1 MKLYPHQVEG
11 ASWLRT
17 QRRAMLLDE
26 QGLGKTI
33 TAIDAA
39 AQVHFAAPIS
49 YPVLVVCPSV
59 VLWNWEAEFADWAPW
74 LWVQVVDKMTTVI
87 SPRAD
92 VVIVTHG
99 LLLAPLIQ
107 AQLLRLTFL
116 ATVLDEAHFFRGPE
130 AHRVATFYGLGR
142 RKVRETIVGRSR
154 RVWLLTGTPIPN
166 DASELWT
173 HLRGL
178 WPERIRNEVGQVRS
192 FESFRGRYCKVRRTE
207 YNGWKI
213 LGNKNLG
220 ELKDKLK
227 GLSLRRRMADVL
239 PDIPSI
245 RYEIVTLR
253 PRKMP
258 TEIERIDR
266 ELRPHVRQVLY
277 NETIPEQGFSALR
290 GEVEFAAYRR
300 LCGLA
305 KVEPVVELVQMEQE
319 GGLDKIVIFAH
330 HTAVIDELEQAFG
343 PEQCIKIVGATP
355 AKKRHA
361 QAAAFNEDPKKRV
374 ALLNVIAGGTGVSLP
389 AAHEVLFAE
398 ASFVPGEN
406 DQAAKRCRRMVGTT
420 EKVRCR
426 FVALAGT
433 VDADVMRS
441 LRRKTQMIREVIE

>member
-1 MKLYPHQVEG
+1 MKLYPHQSEG
-11 ASWLRT
+11 SRWLRT
-17 QRRAMLLDE
+17 NKRAMLLDE

-39 AQVHFAAPIS
+39 ERAFKRSDKRFPI
-49 YPVLVVCPSV
+49 LVVCPSV
-59 VLWNWEAEFADWAPW
+59 VLWNWEAEFSDWAPW
-74 LWVQVVDKMTTVI
+74 LWVQVIDNMTTEI
-87 SPRAD
+87 DPDAD
-92 VVIVTHG
+92 VLIVTHG
-99 LLLAPLIQ
+99 LILAPMIQ
-107 AQLLRLTFL
+107 AQLLRRVFWVTI
-116 ATVLDEAHFFRGPE
+116 LDEAHFFRGRE
-130 AHRVATFYGLGR
+130 AKRSEAFYGLGA
-142 RKVRETIVGRSR
+142 RKPLDTIAGRSMH
-154 RVWLLTGTPIPN
+154 VWLLTGTPIPN

-178 WPERIRNEVGQVRS
+178 WPARITNEVGKVRS

-220 ELKDKLK
+220 ELRAIVKDI
-227 GLSLRRRMADVL
+227 SLRRRMKDVL
-239 PDIPSI
+239 PDMPSI
-245 RYEIVTLR
+245 RYELVTLR

-266 ELRPHVRQVLY
+266 ELRPHVRELVGGAM
-277 NETIPEQGFSALR
+277 IPEQGFSALR

-300 LCGLA
+300 LCGMA
-305 KVEPVVELVQMEQE
+305 KVEPVVELVEMEQA

-330 HTAVIDELEQAFG
+330 HTDVIAELEQAFG
-343 PEQCIKIVGATP
+343 PDQCIKIVGATP
-355 AKKRHA
+355 AKKRKA
-361 QAAAFNEDPKKRV
+361 QADAFNKDPSKKV

-441 LRRKTQMIREVIE
+441 LRLKTQMIREVIE